1 MTHIRTE
8 HEKLHKKSR
17 FELKDDGT
25 VVAKRRGGA
34 ATGGMADPT
43 KAATHPPEGA
53 QEKKP
58 RRKAEKKKKV
68 AEGAAKEGDPP
79 GKGKK
84 PKKIGKQEAEAAI
97 EFQQLAGVSP
107 GPKLRQ
113 SPRLKEKALEG
124 KADLLD
130 ISTSIRSAHRTLE
143 CE

>member
-8 HEKLHKKSR
+8 HEKLYKKSK

-34 ATGGMADPT
+34 AAGGMAGPT
-43 KAATHPPEGA
+43 EAEGA

-58 RRKAEKKKKV
+58 RKKAEKKKKV
-68 AEGAAKEGDPP
+68 AEGAEKEGDPP

-84 PKKIGKQEAEAAI
+84 PKKIAKQEAEAAI